1 MDQII
6 AVTGAIDDFM
16 YSYILIFMLI
26 IAGVLFTIRT
36 RGVQIRLFK
45 DMLKAITEQKYNSNK
60 STASSFQALM
70 ISTASRVG
78 TGNIAGVSTAIAAG
92 GPGALFWM
100 WVMATVGSASAFV
113 ESTLAQI
120 FKVKNPDGSFRG
132 GPAYYIKQAMH
143 KPWLGV
149 VFAITLI
156 FCYAYGFNGL
166 QAYNASSTLAVYD
179 PNYETSGI
187 TVGIGIAL
195 AAITAFC
202 IFGGGARVSFL
213 STVLVPI
220 MAGAYLIIALIV
232 TFGHITWLPAMF
244 GLIFSSAFDFRSFA
258 GGLAGSV
265 VTWGIKRGLY
275 SNEAG
280 MGSAPNAAAA
290 ASVSHPVKQGL
301 VQTFS
306 VFIDTMIICTCTGM
320 MIMVFY
326 VGSGMQTMTDPVT
339 QITSFVDP
347 QTGGLLTGMP
357 LVQNALE
364 FSMGDFG
371 MNFITFS
378 IFLFAFTSLLGNYYY
393 AESNVR
399 FIVDTKNEW
408 KHIKHGKFDRAV
420 IPLFRVTCVIAVYW
434 GATNNFNL
442 AWNMSDIGM
451 GFQCFVNLV
460 ALFSIGGW
468 AIKALNDYEKQRK
481 AGLNPVFVGQSI
493 PGLPKTECW
502 HVSAKDIDKL
512 MHNKQLRE
520 DATAKHRLAEMLNDE
535 SGIEGDDND

>member
-1 MDQII
+1 MDQLI
-6 AVTGAIDDFM
+6 AITGDIDSFM
-16 YSYILIFMLI
+16 YSYILIFMLT

-36 RGVQIRLFK
+36 KGVQIRLFK
-45 DMLKAITEQKYNSNK
+45 DMLKAITEQKYNK
-60 STASSFQALM
+60 AKTTASSFQALM
-70 ISTASRVG
+70 VSTASRVG

-100 WVMATVGSASAFV
+100 WAMATIGSASAFI

-132 GPAYYIKQAMH
+132 GPAYYIQQAMH
-143 KPWLGV
+143 KRWLGV
-149 VFAITLI
+149 VFAVTLI

-166 QAYNASSTLAVYD
+166 QAYNASSTLVVYD
-179 PNYETSGI
+179 PNYDTSGI
-187 TVGIGIAL
+187 AVGVGIAL

-202 IFGGGARVSFL
+202 IFGGGSRVSFL
-213 STVLVPI
+213 SSVLVPI

-232 TFGHITWLPAMF
+232 TFSHASWIPAVF
-244 GLIFSSAFDFRSFA
+244 SLIFSSAFDFRSFA
-258 GGLAGSV
+258 GGFAGSV
-265 VTWGIKRGLY
+265 VSWGIKRGLY

-320 MIMVFY
+320 IILVFY
-326 VGSGMQTMTDPVT
+326 VGSDMQMMTDPVT
-339 QITSFVDP
+339 QITSFVNP
-347 QTGGLLTGMP
+347 QTGALLTGMP
-357 LVQNALE
+357 LVQEALR
-364 FSMGDFG
+364 FSLGDFG
-371 MNFITFS
+371 INFITFS

-399 FIVDTKNEW
+399 FIVDAKNEW
-408 KHIKHGKFDRAV
+408 KNIKHGKHDSLV

-434 GATNNFNL
+434 GATNNFDL
-442 AWNMSDIGM
+442 AWNMSDIFM

-460 ALFSIGGW
+460 ALFAIGGW
-468 AIKALNDYEKQRK
+468 AIKALKDYEKQRK
-481 AGLNPVFVGQSI
+481 AGLNPVFIGNLI
-493 PGLPKTECW
+493 PGLPKTQCW
-502 HVSAKDIDKL
+502 HVSAEEIDKL
-512 MHNKQLRE
+512 GHDKTLVKDAALRHQLE
-520 DATAKHRLAEMLNDE
+520 ELPNDD
-535 SGIEGDDND
+535 SGLQSDD